1 MMHYHGTPIT
11 PMSKLLRM
19 RGRNFCVSHAAPADL
34 KRCLSIGQS
43 VMFDNGA
50 FSAFTKGKKFDE
62 AGFYAWIEPHLGHP
76 HWAVIPDVI
85 DGDEGEQRRMVGRW
99 PFNRTLGLPV
109 WHLGLSIDYLLYLAQ
124 TWDRICFG
132 STAQYWE
139 VGGDAWCGRM
149 DEAFNAL
156 AKRHAKLPWIHGL
169 RMLGMAGMRWP
180 LASADST
187 NIAQNHHIYG
197 CPECMADRLDATQTP
212 VTWQPH
218 ATQGMLI

>member
-1 MMHYHGTPIT
+1 
-11 PMSKLLRM
+11 
-19 RGRNFCVSHAAPADL
+19 
-34 KRCLSIGQS
+34 
-43 VMFDNGA
+43 MFDNGA